1 LLLCSGS
8 YRISGKMNLARQL
21 YQLQEL
27 DLEIESDER
36 ALKQVTSQLGESQA
50 VLEARSR
57 LQSEQQHLEEL
68 KHQQHSAEWEIDD
81 ITTKIATAEETLFS
95 GRVKNPKE
103 LASLQQDVKMLKD
116 RCGRLEEKALGV
128 IEQVE
133 QSEAGVATINSQ
145 LETLTADWRH
155 QQKQLSQEMEK
166 LKAAL
171 ADLKGRRQLLSAEI
185 EPETIEFYQQL
196 RKGKGTAVARVEQG
210 ICRGCRISLPITD
223 LQRVRG
229 TNLVQC
235 SSCGRILF
243 LA

>member
-1 LLLCSGS
+1 
-8 YRISGKMNLARQL
+8 MNLARQL

-36 ALKQVTSQLGESQA
+36 ALKRVTSQLGESQA
-50 VLEARSR
+50 VVKAQAQ
-57 LQSEQQHLEEL
+57 LQLEQQRLEEL
-68 KHQQHSAEWEIDD
+68 RHQQHSAEWEIDD
-81 ITTKIATAEETLFS
+81 ITTRIATAEETLFS

-103 LASLQQDVKMLKD
+103 LASLQQDVEMLKN
-116 RCGRLEEKALGV
+116 RRSQLEEKALEI

-133 QSEAGVATINSQ
+133 QSEAAVAGISGE
-145 LETLTADWRH
+145 LKTLTADWKR
-155 QQKQLSQEMEK
+155 QQKQLADEK
-166 LKAAL
+166 TKLQAAL
-171 ADLKGRRQLLSAEI
+171 ADLKGKRQLRSAEI

-210 ICRGCRISLPITD
+210 ICRGCRISLPTTD
-223 LQRVRG
+223 LQRARG
-229 TNLVQC
+229 NNLVQC

>member
-1 LLLCSGS
+1 
-8 YRISGKMNLARQL
+8 MNLSRQL

-27 DLEIESDER
+27 DIEIESDER
-36 ALKQVTSQLGESQA
+36 ALGRVTSQIGESKA
-50 VLEARSR
+50 VLKSQAQLE
-57 LQSEQQHLEEL
+57 SEQQHLEEL

-81 ITTKIATAEETLFS
+81 IATRIATAEESLFS

-103 LASLQQDVKMLKD
+103 LASLQQDVDMLKA
-116 RCGRLEEKALGV
+116 RRGQLEEKALG
-128 IEQVE
+128 IIDQVE
-133 QSEAGVATINSQ
+133 QSEAGVARISG
-145 LETLTADWRH
+145 EFKTLTADWQR
-155 QQKQLSQEMEK
+155 QQKQLAGEMKK

-171 ADLKGRRQLLSAEI
+171 VDLKQKWQLLSAEI
-185 EPETIEFYQQL
+185 EPETVEFYQQL

-210 ICRGCRISLPITD
+210 ICRGCRISLPTTD

-229 TNLVQC
+229 SNLVQC